1 MVTTAIKLKEACSL
15 EEKLWQ
21 TDLEGVLKSRDFTLI
36 TKVHI
41 VQAMV
46 FPVVKCGCDSWSIKL
61 NTEKLMLSNCGAG
74 EDSLESPLDCME
86 IKPVNPKGNQL
97 WLFIGRTV
105 AEAEAPVL
113 WPPDVKSQLIRKDLD
128 AGKDWG
134 QEMGMMEDKMVGWHY
149 WLNGHEF
156 EQAPGDGEGQ
166 GSLVCC
172 STWSRKDSGVTEQL
186 NNNNNQYNISTFTP
200 LNT

>member
-21 TDLEGVLKSRDFTLI
+21 IDLEGVLKSRDFTLI
-36 TKVHI
+36 TKVHR

-46 FPVVKCGCDSWSIKL
+46 FPVVKCGCDSWNIKL

-105 AEAEAPVL
+105 AEAEAPIVC
-113 WPPDVKSQLIRKDLD
+113 PPDAKSQLTGKDPD
-128 AGKDWG
+128 AGKDWR
-134 QEMGMMEDKMVGWHY
+134 QKEKRVAEEMV
-149 WLNGHEF
+149 
-156 EQAPGDGEGQ
+156 
-166 GSLVCC
+166 
-172 STWSRKDSGVTEQL
+172 R
-186 NNNNNQYNISTFTP
+186 
-200 LNT
+200 